1 MTAKQVADSRVI
13 MSHMLQPQDANPA
26 GNVHGGVVMK
36 YIDDA
41 AGVVAGRHARAIS
54 VTASVDR
61 LDFHQPIFVGDLLI
75 LKASLNLVGKTSMEI
90 GVRVEAENLISGEI
104 RHAVSAYLTFVAL
117 GSDGRPL
124 NVPDLTLETEEDI
137 RRNRDASARRKIR
150 LAERVI
156 KKEQT
161 LRAAKRKRSP
171 DH

>member
-1 MTAKQVADSRVI
+1 MDAKRVADSRVI

-54 VTASVDR
+54 VTASIDR
-61 LDFHQPIFVGDLLI
+61 LDFHQPIFVGDLLV
-75 LKASLNLVGKTSMEI
+75 LKASLNLAGTTSMEI

-124 NVPDLTLETEEDI
+124 HVPGLALETEEEA
-137 RRNRDASARRKIR
+137 RRNRDALARRKIR

-156 KKEQT
+156 KREQ
-161 LRAAKRKRSP
+161 LRRAKGRHPRP
-171 DH
+171 DP